1 MPYATNP
8 DDGVRI
14 YYEVAGDGPPVVLVH
29 GFSAN
34 HLHWRTSGLA
44 AGLRDAYSLI
54 AIDARGNGASDKLY
68 EPEAYVVQKR
78 VADIL
83 CVLDALGHEQ
93 VNFLGYSN
101 GAEDGFGLASI
112 APERLCSLVAISGRS
127 TGIPPERRVGY
138 LEASKRLRD
147 MTVEDLVAIRPADQ
161 REAAALNDPLALA
174 AIQLAK
180 SQGIFMEDISAFL
193 EDLSV
198 PCLVMAG
205 TEEPDYA
212 IIRDGAARIP
222 TAAFVGIDSL
232 DHIQMYTRSDLTLPY
247 IKAFLEQVDTERR

>member
-14 YYEVAGDGPPVVLVH
+14 YYEVAGDGPPLVLVH

-83 CVLDALGHEQ
+83 CVIDALGHEQ
-93 VNFLGYSN
+93 VSFLGYSS
-101 GAEDGFGLASI
+101 GAEDGLCLASL
-112 APERLCSLVAISGRS
+112 APERLRILIAISGRS
-127 TGIPPERRVGY
+127 TGIPLERREWY
-138 LEASKRLRD
+138 LEASKRLRG
-147 MTVEDLVAIRPADQ
+147 MTVEDLVALRPANQ
-161 REAAALNDPLALA
+161 REAASLNDPLALA

-180 SQGIFMEDISAFL
+180 SQGIFMEDLSTSLA
-193 EDLSV
+193 DLAV
-198 PCLVMAG
+198 PCLIMAG

-222 TAAFVGIDSL
+222 NATFVGIDGI
-232 DHIQMYTRSDLTLPY
+232 DHLEMYTRHDLTLPH
-247 IKAFLEQVDTERR
+247 IRVFLEQVEAGKE